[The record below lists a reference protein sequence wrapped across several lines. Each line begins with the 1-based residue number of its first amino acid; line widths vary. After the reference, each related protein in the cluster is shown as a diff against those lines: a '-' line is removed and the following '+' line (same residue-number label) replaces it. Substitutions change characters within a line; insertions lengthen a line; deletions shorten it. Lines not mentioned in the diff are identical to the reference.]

1 MSTIKRTYGSR
12 TRKPH
17 PSSSSSSDLTSPK
30 PAKRKQPLEDLTL
43 SQNVPPPVKRLK
55 TSQKREILKS
65 KPETKKT
72 FTQLHF
78 SIDTSILRTCSLC
91 DMSYTKGA
99 PQDESL
105 HKAHCARVQ
114 RGMEWGKEEER
125 ESVKAGISEVASG
138 VPLNDGRKG
147 GVVLFRADVSGR
159 MKSKASTRSSEGVVD
174 I

>member
-1 MSTIKRTYGSR
+1 
-12 TRKPH
+12 
-17 PSSSSSSDLTSPK
+17 
-30 PAKRKQPLEDLTL
+30 
-43 SQNVPPPVKRLK
+43 
-55 TSQKREILKS
+55 
-65 KPETKKT
+65 
-72 FTQLHF
+72 
-78 SIDTSILRTCSLC
+78 
-91 DMSYTKGA
+91 MSYTKGA

-147 GVVLFRADVSGR
+147 RIVSFRADVSGR
-159 MKSKASTRSSEGVVD
+159 MKSKASTRLSEGVVD